1 MAASPPSTAPA
12 MPDPSA
18 ASPTTAAAPATA
30 PAIAPITVQAGLG
43 SNNATAD
50 ATGRS
55 VIVLPIDPGLT
66 CLRGLSPRR
75 LRFEVEYGLE
85 RGTSANSFLFAAGS
99 TAAGQPVPPVLVHP
113 PGASFAAPFLEALAA
128 LVPAEAALKV
138 VVGHVNPNR
147 VALLRQLAERWP
159 ALMLVASNAG
169 ARLLSDLWNQQ
180 KPGSGAGGSGVAG
193 TGASGAGVSSA
204 ADSIPSGDAGSAPGA
219 ASSQATPDLAGEA
232 ALPPLPPIDVV
243 KQEVSRELAGGHR
256 LTLIPVPTPR
266 WPGGLVA
273 FEERT
278 GLLMSGK
285 FFAAHL
291 CGEAF
296 SEANLSSTEE
306 DRRYYYDCLM
316 APMAR
321 QVEAV
326 VDRLDELPIRTI
338 APGHGPAIATS
349 WRSLLADYRRWGES
363 QGRSG
368 LTVTL
373 LYASAYGNTAAIAD
387 ALAQGVARS
396 GVRVE
401 SLNCEFA
408 PSEQLIAAIRAGDAL
423 LIGSPTLG
431 GHAPTPIV
439 SALGTVLA
447 EGDREKPVGVFG
459 SFGWSGEAIDLLE
472 NKLRDGGFRF
482 AFEPIRVKFSP
493 DPATLRTLEETGIS
507 LGRQLQTEQRRSQ
520 RRSGGGG
527 LEESRSNPAVQALG
541 RLVGSLCVVTA
552 RKGEGEAALGGAMVA
567 SWVSQASF
575 NPPGFTV
582 AVARERAVESL
593 LHVGDR
599 FALNVLAAGRET
611 GPMRQFLQPFPPGA
625 NRFAGLE
632 LEASPGGQPL
642 LPEALAWLEA
652 RVTARMEC
660 GDHWI
665 LYAQVSHGGLLDPAG
680 TTAVH
685 QRRSGANY

>member
-1 MAASPPSTAPA
+1 MAASPPSAAPA

-18 ASPTTAAAPATA
+18 GTPTAA
-30 PAIAPITVQAGLG
+30 TVSVEAGSG
-43 SNNATAD
+43 STATAD

-55 VIVLPIDPGLT
+55 VIVMPVDPGLT

-113 PGASFAAPFLEALAA
+113 PGASFAAPYLAA
-128 LVPAEAALKV
+128 LADLLPADAALKV

-159 ALMLVASNAG
+159 ALMLVASNTG
-169 ARLLSDLWNQQ
+169 ARLLRDLWSQQ
-180 KPGSGAGGSGVAG
+180 KPGSGAGFSGAGGPGAAGSGV
-193 TGASGAGVSSA
+193 SGAGVSDASTA
-204 ADSIPSGDAGSAPGA
+204 AGFGASGDTGSAPGPA
-219 ASSQATPDLAGEA
+219 PS
-232 ALPPLPPIDVV
+232 LPPLPPIDVV
-243 KQEVSRELAGGHR
+243 KQEVSRDLAGGHR

-291 CGEAF
+291 CGESFA
-296 SEANLSSTEE
+296 EANPSSTEE

-493 DPATLRTLEETGIS
+493 DPTTLRTLEETGIA
-507 LGRQLQTEQRRSQ
+507 LGRHLQTEQRRNQ

-527 LEESRSNPAVQALG
+527 LDESRSNPAVQALG
-541 RLVGSLCVVTA
+541 RVVGSLCLVTA
-552 RKGEGEAALGGAMVA
+552 RKGEGEAAIGGAMVA

-625 NRFAGLE
+625 NRFAGLQ
-632 LEASPGGQPL
+632 LQASPGGQPI

-652 RVTARMEC
+652 QVTARMEC

>member
-1 MAASPPSTAPA
+1 
-12 MPDPSA
+12 
-18 ASPTTAAAPATA
+18 
-30 PAIAPITVQAGLG
+30 
-43 SNNATAD
+43 
-50 ATGRS
+50 
-55 VIVLPIDPGLT
+55 
-66 CLRGLSPRR
+66 
-75 LRFEVEYGLE
+75 
-85 RGTSANSFLFAAGS
+85 
-99 TAAGQPVPPVLVHP
+99 
-113 PGASFAAPFLEALAA
+113 
-128 LVPAEAALKV
+128 
-138 VVGHVNPNR
+138 
-147 VALLRQLAERWP
+147 
-159 ALMLVASNAG
+159 
-169 ARLLSDLWNQQ
+169 
-180 KPGSGAGGSGVAG
+180 
-193 TGASGAGVSSA
+193 VSSA
-204 ADSIPSGDAGSAPGA
+204 ADSIPSGDAGSAPGP

-243 KQEVSRELAGGHR
+243 KQEVSRDLAGGHR

-291 CGEAF
+291 SGESFA
-296 SEANLSSTEE
+296 EANPSSTEE

-368 LTVTL
+368 LTVTM

-401 SLNCEFA
+401 SINCEFA

-472 NKLRDGGFRF
+472 GKLRDGGFRF

-493 DPATLRTLEETGIS
+493 DPATLRTLEETGIA
-507 LGRQLQTEQRRSQ
+507 LGRALQAEQRRSQ

-582 AVARERAVESL
+582 AVARERALESL

-599 FALNVLAAGRET
+599 FALNVLATGRET

-625 NRFAGLE
+625 DRFAGLE
-632 LEASPGGQPL
+632 LEASPGGQPI

-652 RVTARMEC
+652 QVTARMEC

-665 LYAQVSHGGLLDPAG
+665 LYAQVNQGGVLDPAG

>member
-1 MAASPPSTAPA
+1 

-18 ASPTTAAAPATA
+18 AAPTTAPTTA
-30 PAIAPITVQAGLG
+30 PAIAPISVQAGLG

-204 ADSIPSGDAGSAPGA
+204 ADSIPSGDAGSAPGP
-219 ASSQATPDLAGEA
+219 ASSQATQDLAGEA

-291 CGEAF
+291 CGESF